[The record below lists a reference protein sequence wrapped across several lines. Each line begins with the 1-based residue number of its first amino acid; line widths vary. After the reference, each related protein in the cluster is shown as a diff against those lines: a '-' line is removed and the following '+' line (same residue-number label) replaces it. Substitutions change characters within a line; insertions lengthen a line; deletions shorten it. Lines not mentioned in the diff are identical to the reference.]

1 MRLRH
6 LTVLPGGVIAL
17 HSHHNRPAILHVM
30 QGEMLEY
37 SSSQDAPRH
46 LKAGDT
52 ITEFNDVTQ
61 WAKNSSRLRHSSF
74 RRSTSST
81 RGNLVRDAEVAIPS
95 QAAPMPRST
104 SVRAA
109 SSSKMRRFTCSP
121 SSTRAFDTAG
131 RVTVPGLTASP
142 A

>member
-1 MRLRH
+1 MMEKSIAEYLAEGPTEDVFVTSQDQGKISIPDIDLPAGATPITERSMRLRH

-61 WAKNSSRLRHSSF
+61 WAKNSSETETLIIQTF
-74 RRSTSST
+74 DLLDE
-81 RGNLVRDAEVAIPS
+81 G
-95 QAAPMPRST
+95 Q
-104 SVRAA
+104 
-109 SSSKMRRFTCSP
+109 P
-121 SSTRAFDTAG
+121 SSG
-131 RVTVPGLTASP
+131 C
-142 A
+142 